1 MKGECQSDDDCPLE
15 KACIDYYCVNPC
27 LTNSTCSAQDF
38 CQVRNHVPV
47 CGFNHRI
54 TQEVR
59 DRLRHGV
66 MHVPRSHEKC
76 QFQPRTPIV
85 VGGRY
90 NVEDPPEPRGFPV
103 VIGAT
108 SGHKRRPDGALDL
121 RDLAVASEGRRR

>member
-1 MKGECQSDDDCPLE
+1 MFPLKGECQSDEDCALD

-59 DRLRHGV
+59 DPLRHGIRELPD
-66 MHVPRSHEKC
+66 MKSAN
-76 QFQPRTPIV
+76 FFDFLTPSPLVRIW
-85 VGGRY
+85 
-90 NVEDPPEPRGFPV
+90 
-103 VIGAT
+103 I
-108 SGHKRRPDGALDL
+108 
-121 RDLAVASEGRRR
+121 